1 VDGEDKLLLVRG
13 IVGLVVGAISAFL
26 PSLYY
31 ALLLLAIGYI
41 STIPLAGYIAPEGK
55 RRTRYLKGTLTL
67 VVAWLLILVVL
78 YNLVA

>member
-1 VDGEDKLLLVRG
+1 
-13 IVGLVVGAISAFL
+13 
-26 PSLYY
+26 
-31 ALLLLAIGYI
+31 LLAIGYI